1 MTMTAHDFTR
11 PLPLAPAT
19 RAILAQWLGRVNAL
33 LAEGLTRLSVTVEL
47 RFEDSATAFPLE
59 SLAEWSDKSLAFQLG
74 LEGAQT
80 GSVLAIPNPL
90 VQDLVSRVLGDSL
103 EKTPAERELTAAEL
117 SIAEF
122 LCDTIIKSLKESW
135 LGETA
140 VELSLGTQEA
150 NLRRSKLFR
159 PTEPIVVCRSI
170 VRTSL
175 GESCWCWLMTN
186 DFMARLIGLPER
198 IQTPAAGISSQ
209 QNLER
214 LIRQMSTEVEVRLGG
229 VQLTGPQLAR
239 LRVGDVVVLDQRLSD
254 PLRAFVSG
262 EPKFLGWPGR
272 VGNRQAFEIESE
284 VRRSFP
290 ADKPD
295 VA

>member
-1 MTMTAHDFTR
+1 MTVTVHDFTR

-33 LAEGLTRLSVTVEL
+33 LAEGLARLAISVEL

-59 SLAEWSDKSLAFQLG
+59 SLSEWTDKSLAFQLG
-74 LEGAQT
+74 LEGVQAS
-80 GSVLAIPNPL
+80 SVLAIPNPL
-90 VQDLVSRVLGDSL
+90 VQELVSRVLGDGL
-103 EKTPAERELTAAEL
+103 EKVPAERDLTAAEF

-122 LCDTIIKSLKESW
+122 LCDTIVKSLKESW
-135 LGETA
+135 LGEA
-140 VELSLGTQEA
+140 PLNLSLGKPEA

-159 PTEPIVVCRSI
+159 PTEPIVVCRST

-198 IQTPAAGISSQ
+198 TQTAGEGRSSQ

-214 LIRQMSTEVEVRLGG
+214 LIRQMSTEVEVRLGS

-284 VRRSFP
+284 IRRSFP
-290 ADKPD
+290 VDKPE

>member
-1 MTMTAHDFTR
+1 MTVTAHDFTR

-33 LAEGLTRLSVTVEL
+33 LAEGLARLAISVEL

-59 SLAEWSDKSLAFQLG
+59 SLSEWTDKSLAFQLG
-74 LEGAQT
+74 LEGVQAA
-80 GSVLAIPNPL
+80 SVLAIPNPL
-90 VQDLVSRVLGDSL
+90 VQELVSRVLGDNL
-103 EKTPAERELTAAEL
+103 ETVPAERDLTAAEF

-122 LCDTIIKSLKESW
+122 LCDTIVKSLKESW
-135 LGETA
+135 LGEA
-140 VELSLGTQEA
+140 SLNLSLGKPEA

-159 PTEPIVVCRSI
+159 PTESIVVCRST

-198 IQTPAAGISSQ
+198 IQAPTEGLSSQ

-229 VQLTGPQLAR
+229 VELTGPQLAK

-284 VRRSFP
+284 IRRSFP
-290 ADKPD
+290 VDKPE